1 MALPFE
7 FTLEGP
13 PVSQQA
19 RRRERIRQWTQD
31 VRNAAG
37 YYWDGSP
44 PAVGAIMVSI
54 VYIFDSVQL
63 DVDNIPKPIL
73 DGLKG
78 LVYSDDGQITDL
90 ICRKRDK
97 NDDFQISG
105 QSPVFIEFLSQR
117 TQFLYIRI
125 SDAPISEVSL

>member
-19 RRRERIRQWTQD
+19 RRGERIRQWTQD
-31 VRNAAG
+31 VRNAAE

-44 PAVGAIMVSI
+44 PVVGAIMVSI

-78 LVYSDDGQITDL
+78 LVYADDGQITDL

-117 TQFLYIRI
+117 TEFLYIRI